1 MIGVS
6 KTITTTRSEIIA
18 ASPSWRTVYIHVLG
32 NGIVYLGDNT
42 VTSSTGLPS
51 EKGAVPLQIEVPA
64 GETLYAVAASGTE
77 TLRILEPS
85 AQ

>member
-1 MIGVS
+1 MIGLT

-18 ASPSWRTVYIHVLG
+18 ASPSWRTVYLHVIG

-42 VTSSTGLPS
+42 VTSTNGMPT
-51 EKGAVPLQIEVPA
+51 EKQAAPFALEVPA
-64 GETLYAVAASGTE
+64 GETVWAVVGSGTE
-77 TLRILEPS
+77 DLRILEPT